1 MPDLKIVKADR
12 IAVANIDRP
21 PVNALTPALVEEII
35 GAFQDLDGSID
46 VNCIILTG
54 SGMRAFCA
62 GLDFKEPFS
71 ATPQQ
76 DARRRQAYATIYHCQ
91 VPVIAAVN
99 GPALGAGAVLAS
111 VCDVRIAAEKATF
124 GLPEINVGRCGGG
137 AHLGRLIPQGAL
149 RRLAFT
155 GSPISASEAYRIGL
169 VDQVTTLEELLPAA
183 RALATAIAAKSPL
196 GLRYGKK
203 ALNQIEDMPFEEGFA
218 VEQEYTA
225 KLLETEDA
233 HEARKALV
241 EKRAPVFT
249 GK

>member
-1 MPDLKIVKADR
+1 
-12 IAVANIDRP
+12 
-21 PVNALTPALVEEII
+21 
-35 GAFQDLDGSID
+35 
-46 VNCIILTG
+46 
-54 SGMRAFCA
+54 
-62 GLDFKEPFS
+62 
-71 ATPQQ
+71 
-76 DARRRQAYATIYHCQ
+76 
-91 VPVIAAVN
+91 
-99 GPALGAGAVLAS
+99 
-111 VCDVRIAAEKATF
+111 
-124 GLPEINVGRCGGG
+124 
-137 AHLGRLIPQGAL
+137 
-149 RRLAFT
+149 LAFT

-183 RALATAIAAKSPL
+183 RALATVIAAKSPL

-218 VEQEYTA
+218 VEQDYTA